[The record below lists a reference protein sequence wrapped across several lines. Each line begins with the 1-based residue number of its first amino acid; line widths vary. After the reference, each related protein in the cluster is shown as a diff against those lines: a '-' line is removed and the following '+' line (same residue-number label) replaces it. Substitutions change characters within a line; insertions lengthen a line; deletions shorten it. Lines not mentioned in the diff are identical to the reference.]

1 MINSN
6 TYSGRSTNGG
16 LDSAS
21 LAAVAGRPVDRHG
34 PEAGRQ
40 TLSRFRALGRGAL
53 LCVAYPL
60 LAIAPLV
67 ILNALRLGADH
78 STMAQ
83 LGINCAL
90 VGFTLLSMQFVLTA
104 RLPWI
109 EAPFGLDLVLRFHRA
124 MALVIVALL
133 CAHPAPVA
141 RARGCRP
148 LGGSHAPGST
158 GAGRAARSLSPGK
171 SAAAFSGPAI

>member
-67 ILNALRLGADH
+67 ILNALKLGADH

-124 MALVIVALL
+124 MALVIVILL
-133 CAHPAPVA
+133 CAHPLFIASDQGWRLITRFHA
-141 RARGCRP
+141 RWYIW
-148 LGGSHAPGST
+148 
-158 GAGRAARSLSPGK
+158 AGRIALLLL
-171 SAAAFSGPAI
+171 